1 MLSGDS
7 YMYQQFNRYKIL
19 RVFFDE
25 PNKKFQLRE
34 LVRITGISLP
44 SVKQHVE
51 VLLKHG
57 FLHEVKG
64 GIYKGYS
71 SSMNENYRVF
81 KRNDLLVRLKDC
93 GLIKEIE
100 EKFTPNSIVLY
111 GSAVDGR
118 DDERG
123 DVDVFIQSNA
133 GDIELSKYEHELKR
147 KITLLFEPDMKKI
160 DDKLK
165 NTLANGIV
173 LSGFLKVI

>member
-1 MLSGDS
+1 
-7 YMYQQFNRYKIL
+7 MYQQFNRYKIL
-19 RVFFDE
+19 RAFFNK
-25 PNKKFQLRE
+25 PNKTFQLRE

-51 VLLKHG
+51 VLLKQG

-64 GIYKGYS
+64 EIYKGYR
-71 SSMNENYRVF
+71 SSMNENYRIF
-81 KRNDLLVRLKDC
+81 KRNDLLVRLNDC

-123 DVDVFIQSNA
+123 DVDIFVQSKV
-133 GDIELSKYEHELKR
+133 GDIELSKYENNLNR
-147 KITLLFEPDMKKI
+147 KITLLFESDMKKI
-160 DDKLK
+160 DNKLK

-173 LSGFLKVI
+173 LSGFLRVI